1 MIDSHCHLN
10 FDNLSKD
17 FSSIIKRAKENNI
30 TAILS
35 INTNPDEF
43 ESHYQLIKK
52 HQSLFISYGLH
63 PANVNSFNIPSINN
77 LKYYCEYE
85 QVIGIGETGLDFFH
99 STEHK
104 SEQYKSFEN
113 HIECSYETNL
123 PLIIHQRN
131 SEKEII
137 DVLNNYQKSKPL
149 KVIFH
154 CFTGS
159 AKLRS
164 FCIDNEFYIS
174 ISGIITFKNANDLRE
189 VIKDFPL
196 HQMLI
201 ETDSPFLS
209 PTPFRG
215 KMNEPA
221 NVKFI
226 SEYLSDFYK
235 IPQIEFN
242 SIIDNNFY
250 KLFSKAIRYNEIF

>member
-63 PANVNSFNIPSINN
+63 PENVNSFNIPSINS
-77 LKYYCEYE
+77 LKFYCEYE
-85 QVIGIGETGLDFFH
+85 QVIGIGETGLDFYR

-104 SEQYKSFEN
+104 SEQYQSFEN

-164 FCIDNEFYIS
+164 FCL
-174 ISGIITFKNANDLRE
+174 G
-189 VIKDFPL
+189 
-196 HQMLI
+196 
-201 ETDSPFLS
+201 
-209 PTPFRG
+209 
-215 KMNEPA
+215 
-221 NVKFI
+221 
-226 SEYLSDFYK
+226 
-235 IPQIEFN
+235 
-242 SIIDNNFY
+242 
-250 KLFSKAIRYNEIF
+250 